1 MIVKTEIIIDQEIRI
16 SNFLREFSEVFPYL
30 KIEVSKKG
38 VDYSHDYR
46 DFKLFEISTKRKPEG
61 FKISG
66 DMKVTEL
73 ETIFWDKLGLQISVY
88 RKTGS
93 SMIETTL
100 TNQWT
105 LSHQNN
111 KSKEIFFVN

>member
-1 MIVKTEIIIDQEIRI
+1 
-16 SNFLREFSEVFPYL
+16 
-30 KIEVSKKG
+30 
-38 VDYSHDYR
+38 
-46 DFKLFEISTKRKPEG
+46 
-61 FKISG
+61 
-66 DMKVTEL
+66 MKVTEL
-73 ETIFWDKLGLQISVY
+73 EAIFWDKLGLQISVY